1 MLAFQLKKTDYE
13 TKVNKIEKKISD
25 HSHGKQITTPEFN
38 KLTGENFVARLAQEN
53 LVTKTDLLALSMNH
67 IIAMVVMV

>member
-38 KLTGENFVARLAQEN
+38 KRTGEILQQDQH
-53 LVTKTDLLALSMNH
+53 KK
-67 IIAMVVMV
+67 IQ